1 MKKVFVTIFVLALAL
16 VGFFVL
22 RDQRVDHDAG
32 QVRIV
37 IHDGEYLVGENSLSF
52 SEGDSLFDILK
63 REYSLLC
70 ANAAYQ
76 PTEDCNELLF
86 GSPVIL
92 GIDEVVTNWTS
103 SYFAIYIN
111 DEYST
116 LGVGNVYVE
125 DGDMVRLQVQYLGG
139 E

>member
-1 MKKVFVTIFVLALAL
+1 MKKVFVTIFALALAL
-16 VGFFVL
+16 IGFFVL
-22 RDQRVDHDAG
+22 GDQRVDHDAG
-32 QVRIV
+32 QVRV
-37 IHDGEYLVGENSLSF
+37 SIHDGEHLLREDSLTF
-52 SEGDSLFDILK
+52 SEGESLFDILK
-63 REYSLLC
+63 QEYSLLC
-70 ANAAYQ
+70 ANASYQ

-92 GIDEVVTNWTS
+92 GIDEVLTNWTS